1 MAGRKDVVRLE
12 HDFEPRVRGHAGDA
26 VDTRAVEDTR
36 GVDTRRVDTRGVDT
50 GRVDTGRVDSL
61 WANTDADQQQQRS
74 SSPVWHFNFTVT
86 PEFVF
91 RPVDV
96 ASSTPSPHFC

>member
-12 HDFEPRVRGHAGDA
+12 QDFEPRVRGHAGDA

-36 GVDTRRVDTRGVDT
+36 GVDTRGVDT
-50 GRVDTGRVDSL
+50 GRVDTRGVDSL
-61 WANTDADQQQQRS
+61 WANIDADQQQQRS

-91 RPVDV
+91 RPVDI